1 MRITATLV
9 LAMTTAAVAC
19 GRETSASAFAD
30 PAGQS
35 GKCSKST
42 AAQVATRLRV
52 GIDPVLGKTPISEV
66 LCGPFLGPE
75 SQGMVASI
83 AVPAGCGGSIG
94 WAVFRFAAG
103 TWQLVM
109 KRDNGAFL
117 SAVGSDIR
125 ERVGAPRPDDP
136 HCSPSAWKSRI
147 WHWNG
152 TRFTA
157 TAWKVTPAA
166 TGSGGT
172 AAITTGYFK
181 TPSGNIVCF
190 HSPGPPDL
198 PRAFI
203 GCGIKSGLK
212 PPPPRRPCTDGG
224 YAGDRV
230 ELLATGGVHVPSCAG
245 DPGPF
250 AGLHVGARVLG
261 YGKTWTGSGIRCT
274 SAVTGLTCRNKSG
287 HGFFLSRAHWRAF

>member
-1 MRITATLV
+1 MAS
-9 LAMTTAAVAC
+9 AAIAC
-19 GRETSASAFAD
+19 WHEMNASASAMPSAT
-30 PAGQS
+30 

-42 AAQVATRLRV
+42 AVEVATRLHV
-52 GIDPVLGKTPISEV
+52 GIDPVLGKTPISQV
-66 LCGPFLGPE
+66 LCGPFLGSG

-83 AVPAGCGGSIG
+83 AVPTGCGGSIG

-109 KRDNGAFL
+109 KRNNGAFL
-117 SAVGSDIR
+117 SAVHSDIR
-125 ERVGAPRPDDP
+125 ERVGAPLPDDP

-152 TRFTA
+152 ARFTS
-157 TAWKVTPAA
+157 TAWKITPA
-166 TGSGGT
+166 TV
-172 AAITTGYFK
+172 AAGAGALTTGYFK

-190 HSPGPPDL
+190 HSPGPKDL
-198 PRAFI
+198 PQAFV

-212 PPPPRRPCTDGG
+212 PAPPRRPCTDGG

-230 ELLATGGVHVPSCAG
+230 ELFATGRVRVPSCAG

-250 AGLHVGARVLG
+250 AGLQVGARVLG
-261 YGKTWTGSGIRCT
+261 YGKTWNGGGLQCL
-274 SAVTGLTCRNKSG
+274 SAFAGLTCRNKSG
-287 HGFFLSRAHWRAF
+287 HGFFLSRAHWRQF